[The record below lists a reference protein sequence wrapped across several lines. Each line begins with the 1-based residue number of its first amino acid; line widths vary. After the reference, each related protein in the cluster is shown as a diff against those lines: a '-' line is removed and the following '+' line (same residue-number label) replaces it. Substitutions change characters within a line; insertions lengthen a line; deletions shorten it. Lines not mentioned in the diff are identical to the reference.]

1 MAQTTSMP
9 SGRYREKNF
18 GSLIMVAAETS
29 VLERKPTRWVVLMA
43 WFNLPQFVWLISG
56 EFQKP
61 SYQSY
66 DATMEDASSIEPK
79 WCWLIWKKVWCMIIH
94 FFIYIHLNSAF
105 GYVWRIYTRLKLRS
119 FFHSRPPCQTEIF
132 GPVGCII
139 VAQIIATVVREQA
152 RSREYHW
159 DLEGFHARL
168 KGF

>member
-29 VLERKPTRWVVLMA
+29 VLERKPTRWVALMA

-66 DATMEDASSIEPK
+66 DATMEDASGIEPK
-79 WCWLIWKKVWCMIIH
+79 
-94 FFIYIHLNSAF
+94 
-105 GYVWRIYTRLKLRS
+105 
-119 FFHSRPPCQTEIF
+119 
-132 GPVGCII
+132 
-139 VAQIIATVVREQA
+139 
-152 RSREYHW
+152 
-159 DLEGFHARL
+159 
-168 KGF
+168 